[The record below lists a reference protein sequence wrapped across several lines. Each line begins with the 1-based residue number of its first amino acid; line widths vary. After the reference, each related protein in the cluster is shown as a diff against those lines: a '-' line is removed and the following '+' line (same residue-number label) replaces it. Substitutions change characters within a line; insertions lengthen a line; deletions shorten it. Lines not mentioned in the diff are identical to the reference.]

1 MATLLLLSIA
11 GNIYYWD
18 KSQDLADEK
27 DRVEQKANA
36 LLLGQSRNMD
46 DLNKQVDRVQQKNQ
60 LLISEVEELNKYLG
74 SVELQLCDSFW
85 FFLVNQKTYHIPIKN
100 NKISSMTNKRFTYKQ
115 TIMLYACYCH
125 CYLLTHARK

>member
-85 FFLVNQKTYHIPIKN
+85 FF
-100 NKISSMTNKRFTYKQ
+100 
-115 TIMLYACYCH
+115 
-125 CYLLTHARK
+125 